1 MTHAMQAPVRRV
13 VTGEGSDGT
22 AVVVSDAEV
31 TGEPPRVGVVL
42 HDLWG
47 SDAPLTLPADGS
59 RPSTEGITPPPGG
72 FRFAL
77 VSFVSRE
84 EVLGGGMHRSDT
96 VDVGIVVSG
105 EIWIELDDGAE
116 TLLRTGDCL
125 VQHGTIHAWHNRTDE
140 PWRVRDGRSRSRAH
154 RHLMDTALA
163 GRAAI
168 VGIGQT
174 EFSRGA
180 GRGVNQLAAEAAIA
194 AIDDAGID
202 VSVVDG
208 TVTFSGDG
216 TDDLQLIRNIGAAEL
231 RWTSRTRWR
240 RRFVRGD
247 QHAAAAV
254 AAGAADHVLVYR
266 SLTQAT
272 DRTHRPGQARTP
284 GGAPTQGYRG
294 PYAPFGLQ
302 VPAHIYSLWFQRY
315 MYRFGLTNE
324 DFGRYSVVARKHAAT
339 NPAAY
344 FYGRPIT
351 LEDHQNSRWIVEP
364 ILRLLDCCQTNDG
377 AVALIVTTP
386 ERVPLDLPGQSVIVE
401 ATSQSHLRDG
411 DELHDYYLGDRTEF
425 AEATSLGRRLY
436 QAAGLTPD
444 DIDTAMIYENF
455 SPLVFLQLEAFG
467 FCGVG
472 EARTT
477 SSTATSSSAACSR
490 STPTAACSAR
500 RTSTG

>member
-1 MTHAMQAPVRRV
+1 M
-13 VTGEGSDGT
+13 
-22 AVVVSDAEV
+22 
-31 TGEPPRVGVVL
+31 
-42 HDLWG
+42 
-47 SDAPLTLPADGS
+47 
-59 RPSTEGITPPPGG
+59 I
-72 FRFAL
+72 
-77 VSFVSRE
+77 
-84 EVLGGGMHRSDT
+84 
-96 VDVGIVVSG
+96 
-105 EIWIELDDGAE
+105 
-116 TLLRTGDCL
+116 
-125 VQHGTIHAWHNRTDE
+125 
-140 PWRVRDGRSRSRAH
+140 
-154 RHLMDTALA
+154 
-163 GRAAI
+163 
-168 VGIGQT
+168 
-174 EFSRGA
+174 
-180 GRGVNQLAAEAAIA
+180 
-194 AIDDAGID
+194 
-202 VSVVDG
+202 
-208 TVTFSGDG
+208 
-216 TDDLQLIRNIGAAEL
+216 
-231 RWTSRTRWR
+231 
-240 RRFVRGD
+240 

-272 DRTHRPGQARTP
+272 DRTHRPGQTRSA

-386 ERVPLDLPGQSVIVE
+386 ERAADLPGQSVIVE

-436 QAAGLTPD
+436 EAAGLMPD

-472 EARTT
+472 EARDYIVDGNIELGGKLPVNTNGGLLGE
-477 SSTATSSSAACSR
+477 AYIHGVNLVLEAVR
-490 STPTAACSAR
+490 QVRGTAANQVPDVEHAMVCSGRSALIL
-500 RTSTG
+500 GNG

>member
-1 MTHAMQAPVRRV
+1 MR
-13 VTGEGSDGT
+13 
-22 AVVVSDAEV
+22 
-31 TGEPPRVGVVL
+31 
-42 HDLWG
+42 
-47 SDAPLTLPADGS
+47 
-59 RPSTEGITPPPGG
+59 GI
-72 FRFAL
+72 
-77 VSFVSRE
+77 
-84 EVLGGGMHRSDT
+84 
-96 VDVGIVVSG
+96 
-105 EIWIELDDGAE
+105 
-116 TLLRTGDCL
+116 
-125 VQHGTIHAWHNRTDE
+125 
-140 PWRVRDGRSRSRAH
+140 
-154 RHLMDTALA
+154 
-163 GRAAI
+163 
-168 VGIGQT
+168 
-174 EFSRGA
+174 
-180 GRGVNQLAAEAAIA
+180 
-194 AIDDAGID
+194 
-202 VSVVDG
+202 
-208 TVTFSGDG
+208 
-216 TDDLQLIRNIGAAEL
+216 
-231 RWTSRTRWR
+231 
-240 RRFVRGD
+240 

-272 DRTHRPGQARTP
+272 DRTHRPGQTRAA
-284 GGAPTQGYRG
+284 GGGPTQGYRG

-324 DFGRYSVVARKHAAT
+324 DFGHYSVVARRHAAT

-351 LEDHQNSRWIVEP
+351 LEDHQRSRWIVEP

-386 ERVPLDLPGQSVIVE
+386 ERAADLPGQSVIVE

-436 QAAGLTPD
+436 EAAGLTPD

-472 EARTT
+472 EARDFIVDGNIDLTGKLPVNT
-477 SSTATSSSAACSR
+477 NGGLLGEAYIHGVNLVLEAVR
-490 STPTAACSAR
+490 QVRGTAANQVPDVEHAMVCSGRSALIL
-500 RTSTG
+500 GNG

>member
-1 MTHAMQAPVRRV
+1 
-13 VTGEGSDGT
+13 
-22 AVVVSDAEV
+22 
-31 TGEPPRVGVVL
+31 
-42 HDLWG
+42 
-47 SDAPLTLPADGS
+47 
-59 RPSTEGITPPPGG
+59 
-72 FRFAL
+72 
-77 VSFVSRE
+77 
-84 EVLGGGMHRSDT
+84 
-96 VDVGIVVSG
+96 
-105 EIWIELDDGAE
+105 
-116 TLLRTGDCL
+116 
-125 VQHGTIHAWHNRTDE
+125 
-140 PWRVRDGRSRSRAH
+140 
-154 RHLMDTALA
+154 MDTALA

-180 GRGVNQLAAEAAIA
+180 GRSVNQLAAEAAIA
-194 AIDDAGID
+194 AIADAGID
-202 VSVVDG
+202 ASAVDG

-231 RWTSRTRWR
+231 RWTSRTRGGGGGSCA
-240 RRFVRGD
+240 VI

-272 DRTHRPGQARTP
+272 DRTHRPGQTRAP
-284 GGAPTQGYRG
+284 GGGGPTQGYRG

-324 DFGRYSVVARKHAAT
+324 DFGRYSVVARRHAAT

-386 ERVPLDLPGQSVIVE
+386 ERAADLPGEAVIVE

-436 QAAGLTPD
+436 EAAGLTPD

-472 EARTT
+472 EARDYIVDGNIDLDGKLPVNTNGGLLGE
-477 SSTATSSSAACSR
+477 AYIHGVNLVLEAVR
-490 STPTAACSAR
+490 QVRGTAANQVPDVEHAMVCSGRSALIL
-500 RTSTG
+500 GNG